1 MIDQFKKTGIVEM
14 FNRSGGGWLTL
25 GDNVNSIHTG
35 AAIRGLHL
43 NFNSQMTA
51 LPLALSALNATY
63 TRNSVKHVLQN
74 GALVQLAAN
83 QFGTSFDS
91 DPLVMQYGY
100 LPETAATNL
109 LQNSG
114 CIGGGVAPTNWTGAT
129 GISAPATSTYNPY
142 CVAYSQTAAASRPY
156 IVSNSVSV
164 SANTVYIAQMYV
176 ESISASVIAS
186 QCISFSGNPA
196 GSTISFPIC
205 EANPSGGVNG
215 IVNSGILSVVLTVGA
230 TAGTASARMGL
241 GVAASMTGTIRFSSP
256 QLETGTYPSTWILT
270 PIGGTATRAADVLS
284 VPLANVA
291 GFNAAGYT
299 MFVDGRTIASI
310 AELRYSL
317 ALSDTTATNYA
328 FISRTAA
335 ATVGTD
341 IVSGGVCQ
349 SAVSEISQALVRA
362 KMGFSCSANSFL
374 RTVNGT
380 SGTADTSGLMPVSPT
395 TLYIGCLN
403 GSAQRNGYIFN
414 AKLIT
419 TPLTQ
424 SQLNA
429 ITTL

>member
-1 MIDQFKKTGIVEM
+1 MACSRTKHLPGVNYS
-14 FNRSGGGWLTL
+14 FNGVYTSLPAFLT
-25 GDNVNSIHTG
+25 
-35 AAIRGLHL
+35 
-43 NFNSQMTA
+43 FN
-51 LPLALSALNATY
+51 NATY
-63 TRNSVKHVLQN
+63 TRNSLKHVLQN

-83 QFGTSFDS
+83 QFGTDQ
-91 DPLVMQYGY
+91 DPVTGLYGY

-114 CIGGGVAPTNWTGAT
+114 CIGGGAAPTNWTGAT

-230 TAGTASARMGL
+230 TAGTASVRMGL
-241 GVAASMTGTIRFSSP
+241 GVAASMTGTIRFSST

-299 MFVDGRTIASI
+299 MFYDGRQIVQLSTDRRSI
-310 AELRYSL
+310 AITDGTTSNRAFIALTTANAYQTLVTSGGSDQANAIEGTAVIGRHKIAASVSL
-317 ALSDTTATNYA
+317 NNLLTSINGASGLSDVT
-328 FISRTAA
+328 
-335 ATVGTD
+335 
-341 IVSGGVCQ
+341 
-349 SAVSEISQALVRA
+349 
-362 KMGFSCSANSFL
+362 M
-374 RTVNGT
+374 
-380 SGTADTSGLMPVSPT
+380 LMPASPT
-395 TLYIGCLN
+395 TFEVGSNIG
-403 GSAQRNGYIFN
+403 AAFNGYIYS

-429 ITTL
+429 ITA